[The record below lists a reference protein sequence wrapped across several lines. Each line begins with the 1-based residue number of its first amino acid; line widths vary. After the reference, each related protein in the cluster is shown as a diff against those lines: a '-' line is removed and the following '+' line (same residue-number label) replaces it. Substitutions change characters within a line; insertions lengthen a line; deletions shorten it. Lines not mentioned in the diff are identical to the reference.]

1 MKQLDIIFTALLSGK
16 SIRVVK
22 RYLQMKYKMEVSDE
36 VLINREKQMKGERSC
51 AVRLRPYPVPIP
63 GIPLPG

>member
-22 RYLQMKYKMEVSDE
+22 RYLQMKYNMDVSDQ
-36 VLINREKQMKGERSC
+36 VLRNRKKQMKE
-51 AVRLRPYPVPIP
+51 
-63 GIPLPG
+63 GINAK

>member
-22 RYLQMKYKMEVSDE
+22 RYLQMKYKMDVSDQ
-36 VLINREKQMKGERSC
+36 VLRNRKKQMKE
-51 AVRLRPYPVPIP
+51 
-63 GIPLPG
+63 GISAK

>member
-22 RYLQMKYKMEVSDE
+22 RYLQMKYKMDVSDQ
-36 VLINREKQMKGERSC
+36 VLRNRKKQMRE
-51 AVRLRPYPVPIP
+51 
-63 GIPLPG
+63 GINAK

>member
-22 RYLQMKYKMEVSDE
+22 RYLQM
-36 VLINREKQMKGERSC
+36 
-51 AVRLRPYPVPIP
+51 
-63 GIPLPG
+63 